1 MPVSTVYE
9 KGPYE
14 KYMFFRKYIRSKKHM
29 FFEKVYMFFEKV
41 YMFFEKVYMFFEK
54 VYMFFEKV
62 YNMFFEKVYIFLK
75 SIYFL
80 RKAPSRTPYP
90 ARATSYLSP
99 QDNIPG

>member
-1 MPVSTVYE
+1 MFE

-41 YMFFEKVYMFFEK
+41 YI
-54 VYMFFEKV
+54 
-62 YNMFFEKVYIFLK
+62 MFFEKVYIFKK

-80 RKAPSRTPYP
+80 RKAPSRTPYLTLTR
-90 ARATSYLSP
+90 AR
-99 QDNIPG
+99 NNRIRV